1 MAPEPLWA
9 LADEIAAEEERL
21 RQERALSKILHNFRE
36 LNKHPTYGRYG
47 AVGASRMNRRS
58 HDGLLIAAYLA
69 DWGPIEWTQG
79 GLNPASAKSART
91 HVGLGTTDIVT
102 KAHPRGKLFDLVEA
116 AMLCGNV
123 IFIRGITYDKISDG
137 MVEHGHTVTIG
148 GNDKHPDAAAQI
160 TNTTYG
166 YAHGGAG
173 LAGLPGARW
182 FGPDRK
188 ALVTWEQSKYN
199 PANGWRP

>member
-1 MAPEPLWA
+1 MTPQPLWELYA
-9 LADEIAAEEERL
+9 YTERL
-21 RQERALSKILHNFRE
+21 EKDRALSKIIGNFRE
-36 LNKHPTYGRYG
+36 PNTHPTYGRYG

-58 HDGLLIAAYLA
+58 HDGLLIAAYLS
-69 DWGPIEWTQG
+69 DWGPLEWTQG
-79 GLNPASAKSART
+79 GLNNATPWSAKT

-102 KAHPRGKLFDLVEA
+102 KAHKPSKLFDLVEA
-116 AMLCGNV
+116 AMQCGNV
-123 IFIRGITYDKISDG
+123 IFIRGVTYDSISDG

-160 TNTTYG
+160 TNPNYG

-173 LAGLPGARW
+173 LAGMPQARW
-182 FGPDRK
+182 FGPDRRT
-188 ALVTWEQSKYN
+188 LVTWERSKYN